1 MGIYLKMGNAH
12 IKFIARTV
20 FVKDNNIEEAC
31 RVINRI
37 MGSEGWFDQFR
48 RTGRYE
54 KPYMVRRRVNFE
66 KCKAIYNEDMKRKI
80 QFLMKD
86 LTWFGDG
93 LILKNAKPSTM
104 KT

>member
-1 MGIYLKMGNAH
+1 MNAH
-12 IKFIARTV
+12 MKFIARTV

-31 RVINRI
+31 RIINRI

-48 RTGRYE
+48 RTRRYE

-80 QFLMKD
+80 QFV
-86 LTWFGDG
+86 
-93 LILKNAKPSTM
+93 M
-104 KT
+104 KTNRVEPFPGC